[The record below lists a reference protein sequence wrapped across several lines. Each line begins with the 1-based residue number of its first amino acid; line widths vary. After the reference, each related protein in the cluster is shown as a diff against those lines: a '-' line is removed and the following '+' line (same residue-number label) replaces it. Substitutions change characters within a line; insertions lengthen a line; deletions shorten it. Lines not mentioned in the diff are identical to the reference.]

1 MAGLRKVGR
10 GKVWPPR
17 GEQTPCPESAARP
30 RASRGADSALGW
42 SCRRLSFDSGAP
54 RRVRARS
61 QLFEA
66 REDPGHLAFST
77 PSCRPAPTGG
87 PSRETKSDCSPTP
100 AAARPL
106 QSPRERFYSPLSP
119 CHSPVTPRKLV
130 FAQKLLENSPGRH
143 VLARTAKPTELQFGG
158 RVGSP
163 ELGCSWRR
171 SRRGLVGGR
180 HSLETFG
187 SFGNLGDHVRKEA
200 YPCRPRYAHPDPHQ
214 CPTHSSSSS
223 ASAASSSAR
232 RGGGLPES
240 QSDCGTPER
249 PMRAQAFPTSLEFSY
264 PVEATFA
271 VLTPYP
277 PAPSSATLPPSLMVS
292 AFRPQ
297 QLRTTNPLEAVKSD
311 QPGWDLG
318 FNSGSGYT
326 CCASIQ
332 FVPDL
337 AAGRNS
343 ALASVCSCRS
353 WASF

>member
-1 MAGLRKVGR
+1 MSGKKRTHAVR
-10 GKVWPPR
+10 GVPTRVPI
-17 GEQTPCPESAARP
+17 S
-30 RASRGADSALGW
+30 
-42 SCRRLSFDSGAP
+42 AP
-54 RRVRARS
+54 RTRALPRCL
-61 QLFEA
+61 Q
-66 REDPGHLAFST
+66 
-77 PSCRPAPTGG
+77 
-87 PSRETKSDCSPTP
+87 
-100 AAARPL
+100 PL
-106 QSPRERFYSPLSP
+106 
-119 CHSPVTPRKLV
+119 
-130 FAQKLLENSPGRH
+130 
-143 VLARTAKPTELQFGG
+143 
-158 RVGSP
+158 
-163 ELGCSWRR
+163 
-171 SRRGLVGGR
+171 
-180 HSLETFG
+180 
-187 SFGNLGDHVRKEA
+187 
-200 YPCRPRYAHPDPHQ
+200 HP
-214 CPTHSSSSS
+214 
-223 ASAASSSAR
+223 R

-264 PVEATFA
+264 PVEAAFA

-292 AFRPQ
+292 AFSPQ